1 MSIGLKMSK
10 EQKKFYRALFALVIP
25 ITIQNFI
32 SNAVNSADVF
42 MLGYVGQEELAAV
55 SLANQFQFLLWGFF
69 FGINSGVTMLGSQ
82 YWGKKD
88 TDSIQAVM
96 GIAIKISIV
105 ITLILSFSA
114 VVLPRELMRIFT
126 NDEKLI
132 EIGASYLSIVG
143 VSYVLMSFSQVYMS
157 TVKSMER
164 VKISTI
170 ISSTA
175 LILNVTL
182 NAVFIFG
189 FLGLPRLGVVGVSL
203 ATLISRVV
211 ETALCVIDAG
221 KARVFKIN
229 LRLMFG
235 HHALLFKDFVK
246 YATPALCNDL
256 LWTVAFSTYAIIM
269 GHMNADMVAANAV
282 ASTVRELCAIV
293 CFAIAGGAS
302 VLLGIKIG
310 EGRMEEAKK
319 YATYSCKTTFIIG
332 IITGLIILAIRP
344 IVFKGFNLSEQAHDY
359 LSIMLF
365 ISSYYVLGQ
374 AMNTLL
380 IAGIFRA
387 GGDSRFGLICDT
399 ITMWAVSVPLGF
411 FSAFVLKLPPMV
423 VYFILCLDEFWKI
436 PVVYKHYKSLK
447 WLKNITRDLE

>member
-1 MSIGLKMSK
+1 MSIGFKISK
-10 EQKKFYRALFALVIP
+10 EQKKFYKALFALVIP

-32 SNAVNSADVF
+32 SSAVNSADVL
-42 MLGYVGQEELAAV
+42 MLDFVGQSELAAV

-69 FGINSGVTMLGSQ
+69 YGINSGVTMLGSQ

-105 ITLILSFSA
+105 ITVILSFSA
-114 VVLPRELMRIFT
+114 VVFPKELMRIYT
-126 NDEKLI
+126 NDEKLV

-143 VSYVLMSFSQVYMS
+143 ISYVLLSFSQVYMS
-157 TVKSMER
+157 TLRSMER
-164 VKISTI
+164 VKTSTV
-170 ISSTA
+170 ISSIA

-182 NAVFIFG
+182 NAMFIFG
-189 FLGLPRLGVVGVSL
+189 LLGLPKLGVLGVSY

-211 ETALCVIDAG
+211 ETALCMMDAAR
-221 KARVFKIN
+221 ARVFKIN
-229 LRLMFG
+229 LKLMFG
-235 HHALLFKDFVK
+235 HHKLLFKDFIK
-246 YATPALCNDL
+246 YATPALGNDL
-256 LWTVAFSTYAIIM
+256 LWTIAFSSYAIIL
-269 GHMNADMVAANAV
+269 GHINGDMVAAGAV
-282 ASTVRELCAIV
+282 ASTVRELCTIV

-310 EGRMEEAKK
+310 EGRMEETKK
-319 YATYSCKTTFIIG
+319 YAVYACRTTFVIG

-344 IVFKGFNLSEQAHDY
+344 IVFMGFNLSAQAHDY
-359 LSIMLF
+359 LNIMLF

-387 GGDSRFGLICDT
+387 GGDSRFGLFCDI
-399 ITMWAVSVPLGF
+399 ITMWVVSVPLGF

-436 PVVYKHYKSLK
+436 PVVYKHYKSFK